1 MADKQERPPWMQ
13 AYISKHEP
21 RPKPEEI
28 VGKIVGAIVVAILF
42 VAFWVFIGIPLIS
55 AGFECNFWA
64 C

>member
-1 MADKQERPPWMQ
+1 MQ

-28 VGKIVGAIVVAILF
+28 VGKIVGAVIVAVLF
-42 VAFWVFIGIPLIS
+42 IAFWLFIGIPLIS